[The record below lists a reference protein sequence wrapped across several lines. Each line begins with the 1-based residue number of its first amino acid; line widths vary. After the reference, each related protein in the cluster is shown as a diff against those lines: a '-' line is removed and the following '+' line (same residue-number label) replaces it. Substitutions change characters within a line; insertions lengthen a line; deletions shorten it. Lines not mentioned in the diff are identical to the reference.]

1 MIISTWKC
9 QYLESYEI
17 KCDFRDLSFTIWQSK
32 KTNKNVKRKQN
43 TTKRTNIKKKGN
55 KAKKGEK
62 YRQNKQTNK
71 QTNKQKD
78 KSLDFLWKLHPIE
91 FRTSPKHVN
100 TLHLSCFTI
109 RADFCK
115 LYSRHFLQKWQEWKL
130 QESLCF
136 YKLPEQRKDPFE
148 PQIWKNWTGFPGR
161 IWRKRN

>member
-1 MIISTWKC
+1 MIISTLKC

-71 QTNKQKD
+71 QTKRQVAR
-78 KSLDFLWKLHPIE
+78 FLMKTASNRI
-91 FRTSPKHVN
+91 SN
-100 TLHLSCFTI
+100 FTKT
-109 RADFCK
+109 R
-115 LYSRHFLQKWQEWKL
+115 
-130 QESLCF
+130 
-136 YKLPEQRKDPFE
+136 
-148 PQIWKNWTGFPGR
+148 
-161 IWRKRN
+161 